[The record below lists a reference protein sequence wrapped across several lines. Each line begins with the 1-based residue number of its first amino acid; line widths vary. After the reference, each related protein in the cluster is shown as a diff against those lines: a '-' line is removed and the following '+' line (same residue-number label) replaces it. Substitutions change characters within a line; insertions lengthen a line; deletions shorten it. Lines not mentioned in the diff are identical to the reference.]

1 MAVEDVAEAAAA
13 EEAAVAVVVAEDAE
27 DKRRN
32 RDEGNEN
39 EIKINNYDFLKIY
52 ADRFCD

>member
-1 MAVEDVAEAAAA
+1 MEEAAA